1 VLSLL
6 ADDVGVRNHPL
17 VSQRLAGVND
27 EIYRHITG
35 IEPEMGA
42 TVRAAQVLIGLQGA
56 IIRYAATDPEVVRDV
71 CLRTALAALANPNL
85 SNP

>member
-42 TVRAAQVLIGLQGA
+42 TVR
-56 IIRYAATDPEVVRDV
+56 RRR
-71 CLRTALAALANPNL
+71 C
-85 SNP
+85 